1 MIKKE
6 ISKFIKV
13 YFRVFRVP
21 LHYLIEVV
29 KLSSFTLINYV
40 VGFSMIILLPVGLLM
55 YFLLYIPIYSL
66 IGDLYKVEIV
76 EYVSHFI
83 LLLVYSVNLWLFF
96 DSSSFVIFFSVMMSP
111 FILVVWKSIMTSHS
125 RYTWADGTTTSG
137 DESTFLKRIINQ
149 TLFLSG
155 LTLFLYFLELGVI

>member
-6 ISKFIKV
+6 MFKFIKA
-13 YFRVFRVP
+13 YFRLFRVP
-21 LHYLIEVV
+21 LHYLIEGV

-40 VGFSMIILLPVGLLM
+40 VGFSMIILLPVGLLI

-66 IGDLYKVEIV
+66 IGDFYKVEIV
-76 EYVSHFI
+76 EYVSHLI

-155 LTLFLYFLELGVI
+155 LTLFLYFLELAVI

>member
-6 ISKFIKV
+6 ISKFIKL
-13 YFRVFRVP
+13 YFKVFRVP
-21 LHYLIEVV
+21 LHYLIEGV
-29 KLSSFTLINYV
+29 KFSSFTLINYV
-40 VGFSMIILLPVGLLM
+40 VGFSMIILLPFGLLM

-66 IGDLYKVEIV
+66 IGDFYKVEIV
-76 EYVSHFI
+76 EYVSHFL
-83 LLLVYSVNLWLFF
+83 LLLVYSVNLWLLF

-111 FILVVWKSIMTSHS
+111 FILVIWKSIMTSHS
-125 RYTWADGTTTSG
+125 RYTWADGTTTNG

-155 LTLFLYFLELGVI
+155 LTLFLYFLDLGI

>member
-6 ISKFIKV
+6 ISKFIKN
-13 YFRVFRVP
+13 YFKVFRVP
-21 LHYLIEVV
+21 LHYLIEGV

-66 IGDLYKVEIV
+66 IGEFYKVEIV

-83 LLLVYSVNLWLFF
+83 LVACVFSKSLA
-96 DSSSFVIFFSVMMSP
+96 IF
-111 FILVVWKSIMTSHS
+111 
-125 RYTWADGTTTSG
+125 
-137 DESTFLKRIINQ
+137 
-149 TLFLSG
+149 
-155 LTLFLYFLELGVI
+155 

>member
-6 ISKFIKV
+6 ISKFIKI
-13 YFRVFRVP
+13 YFKVFRVP
-21 LHYLIEVV
+21 LHYLIEGV

-66 IGDLYKVEIV
+66 IGDFYKVEIV